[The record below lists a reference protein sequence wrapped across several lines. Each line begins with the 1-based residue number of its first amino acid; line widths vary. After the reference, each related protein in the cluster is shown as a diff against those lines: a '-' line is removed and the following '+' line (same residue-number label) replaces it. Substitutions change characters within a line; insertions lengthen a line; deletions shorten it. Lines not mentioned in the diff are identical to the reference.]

1 MISLDGTFEIDSTQ
15 TEQLI
20 VSITDHPFKDGDAVK
35 FSSTHSQLKHWEGN
49 YIVVVVSANKIKFE
63 VPDDDPAN
71 ETDSTI
77 TDLNGETGNCT
88 ITSLTIQVPASAAVS
103 PELQSLEPSAIIELF
118 KFSFD
123 KNVNTFTTEQI
134 ANGDDVYYYH
144 AGTNEIKT
152 NIIFNGQSYTP
163 LPVKVTGFNKTTKG
177 TLPRPKFEIANT
189 DNAISAL
196 LILYNPLHAE
206 LLRIKTCKKFLDAV
220 NFTSGSNSN
229 ADPTAI
235 FEADDRWYVDRVV
248 SENPNTVVF
257 ELTGK
262 IDMTNLRLPKRRYRE
277 SKVKI

>member
-20 VSITDHPFKDGDAVK
+20 VNITDHPFKDGDAVK
-35 FSSTHSQLKHWEGN
+35 FSSTDSQLKHWEGN

-63 VPDDDPAN
+63 VPEDDPAG
-71 ETDSTI
+71 ETKSTI
-77 TDLNGETGNCT
+77 TDLNNETGNCT

-103 PELQSLEPSAIIELF
+103 PELQSLEPSAVIELF
-118 KFSFD
+118 KLTFN
-123 KNVNTFTTEQI
+123 KAVNGLTE
-134 ANGDDVYYYH
+134 DDADVVYYYH

-152 NIIFNGQSYTP
+152 NIVFNTQPYVP

-189 DNAISAL
+189 DSAISAL
-196 LILYNPLHAE
+196 ILLNNPIHAE
-206 LLRIKTCKKFLDAV
+206 LLRIKTCKKFLDAE
-220 NFTSGSNSN
+220 NFTSGSNSS

-248 SENPNTVVF
+248 NENPVTVVF

-262 IDMTNLRLPKRRYRE
+262 IDMTNLRLPKRRYRD

>member
-1 MISLDGTFEIDSTQ
+1 MISLDGTFVINSSA

-20 VSITDHPFKDGDAVK
+20 VTITDHPFKDGDALK
-35 FSSTHSQLKHWEGN
+35 FSSTHAQLTHWGDN
-49 YIVVVVSANKIKFE
+49 YIVVVEDSNTIKFQ
-63 VPDDDPAN
+63 VPEDDPAGN
-71 ETDSTI
+71 TSKTI

-88 ITSLTIQVPASAAVS
+88 ITSLTIQVPASAAIS
-103 PELQSLEPSAIIELF
+103 PELQSLEPSAVIELF
-118 KFSFD
+118 KLTFN
-123 KNVNTFTTEQI
+123 KAVNGLTE
-134 ANGDDVYYYH
+134 DDADVVFYYH
-144 AGTNEIKT
+144 AGTNEVKT
-152 NIIFNGQSYTP
+152 NIIFNGISYTP

-189 DNAISAL
+189 NSAISAL
-196 LILYNPLHAE
+196 ILLNNPIHAE

-220 NFTSGSNSN
+220 NFTSGSNSS

-248 SENPNTVVF
+248 NENPVTVVF

-262 IDMTNLRLPKRRYRE
+262 IDMTNLRLPKRRYRD

>member
-1 MISLDGTFEIDSTQ
+1 MISLDGTFVINSSA

-20 VSITDHPFKDGDAVK
+20 VTITDHPFKDGDALK
-35 FSSTHSQLKHWEGN
+35 FSSTHAQLTHWGDN
-49 YIVVVVSANKIKFE
+49 YIVVVEDSNTIKFQ
-63 VPDDDPAN
+63 VPEDDPAGN
-71 ETDSTI
+71 TSKTI

-88 ITSLTIQVPASAAVS
+88 ITSLTIQVPASAAIS
-103 PELQSLEPSAIIELF
+103 PELQSLEPSAVIELF
-118 KFSFD
+118 KLTFN
-123 KNVNTFTTEQI
+123 KAVNGLTE
-134 ANGDDVYYYH
+134 DDADVVFYYH
-144 AGTNEIKT
+144 AGTNEVKT
-152 NIIFNGQSYTP
+152 NIIFNGISYTP

-189 DNAISAL
+189 NSAISAL
-196 LILYNPLHAE
+196 ILLNNPIHAE

-262 IDMTNLRLPKRRYRE
+262 IDMTNLRLPKRKYRE

>member
-1 MISLDGTFEIDSTQ
+1 MISLDGTFVINSSA

-20 VSITDHPFKDGDAVK
+20 VTITDHPFKDGDALK
-35 FSSTHSQLKHWEGN
+35 FSSTHAQLTHWGDN
-49 YIVVVVSANKIKFE
+49 YIVVVQDSNTIKFQ
-63 VPDDDPAN
+63 VPEDDPAGN
-71 ETDSTI
+71 TSKTI

-88 ITSLTIQVPASAAVS
+88 ITSLTIQVPASAAIS
-103 PELQSLEPSAIIELF
+103 PELQSLEPSAVIELF
-118 KFSFD
+118 KLTFN
-123 KNVNTFTTEQI
+123 KAVNGLTE
-134 ANGDDVYYYH
+134 DDADVVFYYH
-144 AGTNEIKT
+144 AGTNEVKT
-152 NIIFNGQSYTP
+152 NIIFNGISYTP

-189 DNAISAL
+189 NSAISAL
-196 LILYNPLHAE
+196 ILLNNPIHAE

-220 NFTSGSNSN
+220 NFTSGSNSS

-248 SENPNTVVF
+248 SENPVTVVF
-257 ELTGK
+257 ELAGK

>member
-20 VSITDHPFKDGDAVK
+20 VSINSHPFKAGQLVN
-35 FSSTHSQLKHWEGN
+35 FSSTHSQLKHWGGN
-49 YIVVVVSANKIKFE
+49 YVVVIVSADKIKFE
-63 VPDDDPAN
+63 VPDDDPADKTS
-71 ETDSTI
+71 ETI
-77 TDLNGETGNCT
+77 TGLNNKTGNCT
-88 ITSLTIQVPASAAVS
+88 ITALEIQVPASAAVS

-118 KFSFD
+118 KLTFN
-123 KNVNTFTTEQI
+123 KAVNGLTE
-134 ANGDDVYYYH
+134 DDADVVYYYH

-152 NIIFNGQSYTP
+152 NIVFNTQSYVP

-189 DNAISAL
+189 NSAISAL
-196 LILYNPLHAE
+196 LVLYNPLHAE

-248 SENPNTVVF
+248 NENPNTVIF